1 MTADLRAALD
11 TLADLGVRDVSS
23 LTRNL
28 HWRPNGES
36 ESYVCAIGSY
46 PELVRLGVPLVLDEG
61 MREYS
66 SEQWWTCTVR
76 RGLVLVACDGL
87 PWSAP

>member
-1 MTADLRAALD
+1 MISDFRAALD

-28 HWRPNGES
+28 IWRPDGES
-36 ESYVCAIGSY
+36 EPYVRAIGSY

-66 SEQWWTCTVR
+66 PSQWWTCTVR

-87 PWSAP
+87 PWSTP